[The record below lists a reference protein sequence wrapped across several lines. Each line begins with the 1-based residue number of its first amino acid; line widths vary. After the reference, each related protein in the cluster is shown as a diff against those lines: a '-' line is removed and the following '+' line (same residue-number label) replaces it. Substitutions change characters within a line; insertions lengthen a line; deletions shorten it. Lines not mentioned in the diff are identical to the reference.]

1 MTMWLLDVDEPRKPS
16 AVLTV
21 VGTQT
26 NEDRG
31 DAHGTLL
38 EVYSSRKKL

>member
-1 MTMWLLDVDEPRKPS
+1 MTMWLVDVDEIRKPS
-16 AVLTV
+16 AVLTE
-21 VGTQT
+21 VGNQT

-31 DAHGTLL
+31 DAQGTLL